1 MWAAKVTGWELAC
14 RKARFWKGL
23 VLLTTR
29 RVLSIFFRRVE
40 LHRQRLE
47 RPVEV
52 AMEGYNG
59 WARPLDQQIQQRD
72 YRLLNVNNLK
82 LARFKEI
89 FPAPA
94 KNDHID
100 TDKMLELFQLGD
112 TLARAKNVIQEV
124 KPVPE
129 ENRQLKR
136 LTRRRRQLVVE
147 KVRLGNRLKAD
158 LQAVCPELADLT
170 GSIDNRWFLSF
181 MTARKNLRQLEPATA
196 QQCIEDQR
204 DRFVLRRHHPKLAE
218 RRLLFSGGAVGG
230 GDDPQRCPT
239 DAGIARADWPVG
251 ASHRAPDSE
260 LRNGPKDR

>member
-1 MWAAKVTGWELAC
+1 MGPGPW
-14 RKARFWKGL
+14 
-23 VLLTTR
+23 
-29 RVLSIFFRRVE
+29 
-40 LHRQRLE
+40 
-47 RPVEV
+47 
-52 AMEGYNG
+52 
-59 WARPLDQQIQQRD
+59 DQQIQQRG

-124 KPVPE
+124 KLVPE

-158 LQAVCPELADLT
+158 LQAGLSRVGRPDRGRSTTA
-170 GSIDNRWFLSF
+170 GS
-181 MTARKNLRQLEPATA
+181 
-196 QQCIEDQR
+196 
-204 DRFVLRRHHPKLAE
+204 
-218 RRLLFSGGAVGG
+218 
-230 GDDPQRCPT
+230 
-239 DAGIARADWPVG
+239 
-251 ASHRAPDSE
+251 
-260 LRNGPKDR
+260 

>member
-1 MWAAKVTGWELAC
+1 MTKSTIRVAIDVGSKSHWVGVGLSEGQVLE
-14 RKARFWKGL
+14 RFSIAHNQKGFEH
-23 VLLTTR
+23 
-29 RVLSIFFRRVE
+29 FFRRVE

-59 WARPLDQQIQQRD
+59 WARPLDQQIQQRG

-181 MTARKNLRQLEPATA
+181 MTARLCQERDPGGQAGPGRKPTA
-196 QQCIEDQR
+196 ETIDTTA
-204 DRFVLRRHHPKLAE
+204 P
-218 RRLLFSGGAVGG
+218 AVGG
-230 GDDPQRCPT
+230 REGALGQSLEGRP
-239 DAGIARADWPVG
+239 AGGLSRVRI
-251 ASHRAPDSE
+251 
-260 LRNGPKDR
+260 